1 MKQTIT
7 LEIAGTKFR
16 LVADAQSSHLHDL
29 AAMVNERVERLAE
42 SGARSA
48 SSTQLLALAALGL
61 ADDLK
66 ASEQR
71 LQEVSGLTRAAIN
84 NAIARIDRGIAHA
97 AQEDDGAD
105 EG

>member
-16 LVADAQSSHLHDL
+16 LVADAESSHLHDL
-29 AAMVNERVERLAE
+29 AAVVNDRVEKLAG

-48 SSTQLLALAALGL
+48 SSAQLLALAALGL
-61 ADDLK
+61 ADELK

-97 AQEDDGAD
+97 ASEEAVADD
-105 EG
+105 E